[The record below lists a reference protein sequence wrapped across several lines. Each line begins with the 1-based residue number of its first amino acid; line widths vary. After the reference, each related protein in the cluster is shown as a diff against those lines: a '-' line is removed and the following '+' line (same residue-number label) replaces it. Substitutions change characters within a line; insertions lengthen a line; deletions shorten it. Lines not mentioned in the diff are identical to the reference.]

1 MAKGTEP
8 RETWGSNLGF
18 ILAATGSA
26 VGLGNIWKFPYIA
39 GENGGGAFVLIY
51 LLCIAIIGLPV
62 MLCEILL
69 GRHTRRNPVG
79 AFRALTPD
87 SSTVAHLLGFMFCLS
102 GVFLLAFQHWG
113 WGLAILLIGAAVFRW
128 SWRVVGGMGVLAG
141 FVILSFYSIIAGW
154 TIGYMVDAGTGKLAV
169 ADDATHAESEALMVD
184 HMWART
190 SAAKTGLS
198 AVDAELAGATVSGV
212 PAEKLLQ
219 AWRES
224 QTKPVD
230 EKQWLAIVEKPSKIT
245 PFRLE
250 EPLEVADIAVTDG
263 IFRRGTATADDETS
277 IDLTRAV
284 PQGGVIT
291 RGRLLSGRVTDVAG
305 GVVQQAALQD
315 CTASGLNVSMNLPW
329 WSLGFH
335 TLFMLCVVGTVLLG
349 VQRGIEMAAKIL
361 MPLLLLL
368 LVALI
373 LRGVTLEGA
382 GQGIQFFLS
391 PDFGKLT
398 TAGVLTALGHA
409 FFSLSLGMGA
419 MITYGSYVD
428 REQNVFL
435 SSLSIVVLDTVIALL
450 AGLAIFP
457 AVFAMGFAPDAGPA
471 LIFQLIP
478 QVFARIPLGFAW
490 CMVFFLLLSVAA
502 LTSGISL
509 QEVVTAYFIDER
521 GWSRK
526 RATIVFGSVIWF
538 LGCLSAV
545 SFYGWGRLLWL
556 KQVLQ
561 SVFGTVPA
569 SFFATMDNLASN
581 WMLPLGGF
589 FISLFVGWI
598 WGTRKAVVEIR
609 HGSENFADV
618 HLVALLSGL
627 KEDESHNSTD
637 HVWTLASVWGIFIR
651 FLSPLAILI
660 AFLYTIGW
668 LKL

>member
-1 MAKGTEP
+1 
-8 RETWGSNLGF
+8 
-18 ILAATGSA
+18 
-26 VGLGNIWKFPYIA
+26 
-39 GENGGGAFVLIY
+39 
-51 LLCIAIIGLPV
+51 
-62 MLCEILL
+62 
-69 GRHTRRNPVG
+69 
-79 AFRALTPD
+79 
-87 SSTVAHLLGFMFCLS
+87 
-102 GVFLLAFQHWG
+102 
-113 WGLAILLIGAAVFRW
+113 
-128 SWRVVGGMGVLAG
+128 
-141 FVILSFYSIIAGW
+141 
-154 TIGYMVDAGTGKLAV
+154 MVDAGTGKLAV
-169 ADDATHAESEALMVD
+169 SEDATHAESEAFMTD

-190 SAAKTGLS
+190 SAAKTGLN
-198 AVDAELAGATVSGV
+198 AVEAELTGATLSGV
-212 PAEKLLQ
+212 PTEVLLE
-219 AWRES
+219 AWKQS
-224 QTKPVD
+224 QSKPVP
-230 EKQWLAIVEKPSKIT
+230 EKQWLAIQEGRRTIT

-250 EPLEVADIAVTDG
+250 KPINVADIAVNDG
-263 IFRRGTATADDETS
+263 VFRRGTATADDDTT
-277 IDLTRAV
+277 IDLARAV
-284 PQGGVIT
+284 PQGGVIKQ
-291 RGRLLSGRVTDVAG
+291 GRLLSGRVSDVGG
-305 GVVQQAALQD
+305 GVVHQATLDD
-315 CTASGLNVSMNLPW
+315 CSASELNVSMNLPW

-335 TLFMLCVVGTVLLG
+335 TLFMVCVIGTVLLG
-349 VQRGIEMAAKIL
+349 VQRGIEVAAKIL

-382 GQGIQFFLS
+382 GAGIQFFLS

-398 TAGVLTALGHA
+398 AAGVLMALGHA

-435 SSLSIVVLDTVIALL
+435 SSLSIVVLDTIIALL

-457 AVFAMGFAPDAGPA
+457 AVFAKGFAPDAGPA

-478 QVFARIPLGFAW
+478 QVFAEIPLGFAW
-490 CMVFFLLLSVAA
+490 CMAFFLLLSVAA

-526 RATIVFGSVIWF
+526 RATLVFGSVIWF

-556 KQVLQ
+556 KHALQ
-561 SVFGTVPA
+561 SVFGAVPS
-569 SFFATMDNLASN
+569 SFFAVMDNLASN

-627 KEDESHNSTD
+627 KDDESHNSPD